1 MPKPDKGTKIVTH
14 TKYMYIMFFERV
26 YTKLAFY
33 LAKVGDKTDEFSEA
47 DQIYREVEL
56 NHKRAMAEYEKDNEL
71 LVRKQLIILR
81 DMLCLWQ
88 AGLILCKLHKGH
100 LFMTY

>member
-1 MPKPDKGTKIVTH
+1 
-14 TKYMYIMFFERV
+14 MFFERV

-56 NHKRAMAEYEKDNEL
+56 NHKRAMAEYEKRQQASSEKAADNLERYAL
-71 LVRKQLIILR
+71 L
-81 DMLCLWQ
+81 MTSWS
-88 AGLILCKLHKGH
+88 H
-100 LFMTY
+100 LM

>member
-1 MPKPDKGTKIVTH
+1 MPKPNKGTKIITH
-14 TKYMYIMFFERV
+14 TKYIVFFERV

-56 NHKRAMAEYEKDNEL
+56 NHKRAMAEYEKRQQASSEKAADNLERYAL
-71 LVRKQLIILR
+71 L
-81 DMLCLWQ
+81 MTSWS
-88 AGLILCKLHKGH
+88 H
-100 LFMTY
+100 LM